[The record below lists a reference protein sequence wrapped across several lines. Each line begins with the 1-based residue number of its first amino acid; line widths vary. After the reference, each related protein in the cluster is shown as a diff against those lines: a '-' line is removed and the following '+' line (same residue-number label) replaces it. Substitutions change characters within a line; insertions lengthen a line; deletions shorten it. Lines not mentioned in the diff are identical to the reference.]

1 MFYVRFIKSAFFRKF
16 HAFRIRLSILMYF
29 LFQSFKNFP
38 PNTYIFII
46 LIISW
51 FNKENVVYMRTF
63 SDIVFYNYIVFVFC
77 YVYIY
82 FFILKIYAYILAL
95 DIVNISA
102 ERFIFPR
109 NLCLEIKAE
118 YIVNKFFISMCH
130 VHFLTLFFSSFLEHR
145 QEPVLRLSA
154 EGTLY

>member
-1 MFYVRFIKSAFFRKF
+1 M
-16 HAFRIRLSILMYF
+16 
-29 LFQSFKNFP
+29 
-38 PNTYIFII
+38 
-46 LIISW
+46 
-51 FNKENVVYMRTF
+51 
-63 SDIVFYNYIVFVFC
+63 
-77 YVYIY
+77 YIY
-82 FFILKIYAYILAL
+82 IFFILKIYAYILAL